1 LNFHF
6 SSLFHFTEN
15 GQYFQTR
22 AAILLLDSP
31 FYSSY
36 GVAWKGEQL
45 LGKKFLN
52 HGFPSII
59 FGHSF

>member
-1 LNFHF
+1 MKKKSISKAGL
-6 SSLFHFTEN
+6 L
-15 GQYFQTR
+15 R
-22 AAILLLDSP
+22 AAILILDSP

-36 GVAWKGEQL
+36 GVAWKGDQL

-59 FGHSF
+59 FGPSF